1 MICCTGLTA
10 RSRCSVTRGLRGSSG
25 RRKEELLGMYH
36 QCQERSEFYS
46 MVDLSRTPVLYT
58 PQPSAQP
65 PPQATM
71 LGLVGGASGPAIAT
85 GGGVSILKSN
95 SVSTAQPEPKRRK
108 VLPPPETRMVVY
120 VRQEN
125 EEIFTPLHLVPPT
138 VPGLARAIET
148 KYNVSATAIRYL
160 YRRNKKGITAKLDDD
175 LLKFYCN
182 EDTFLMQVTAIE
194 LEGVEGHESI
204 MYDITLCELDD

>member
-1 MICCTGLTA
+1 VL
-10 RSRCSVTRGLRGSSG
+10 
-25 RRKEELLGMYH
+25 EMYH

-46 MVDLSRTPVLYT
+46 MVDLSKTPVLYT
-58 PQPSAQP
+58 PQPSTAQP
-65 PPQATM
+65 AQANM
-71 LGLVGGASGPAIAT
+71 LGLSGGASNPAIT
-85 GGGVSILKSN
+85 SGGVSILKSN
-95 SVSTAQPEPKRRK
+95 ANSQPEPKRRK
-108 VLPPPETRMVVY
+108 VLPPPDTRMVVY

-204 MYDITLCELDD
+204 MYDITLCELQD